1 MSDKDKRAA
10 DIFDHAVQRAPWHEE
25 LVEMINRDIKTEG
38 KGEDG
43 DIDVPATEAERLIGA
58 VVALCNVTAIGAD
71 VAARGVAALERIATA
86 LERAHPARAAKVR
99 R

>member
-1 MSDKDKRAA
+1 MSDKEKRAA
-10 DIFDHAVQRAPWHEE
+10 DIFAQAVACTPWHEP
-25 LVEMINRDIKTEG
+25 LIEMINGDLKTEG
-38 KGEDG
+38 KGEAG

-86 LERAHPARAAKVR
+86 LERANPARAAKVR